1 MSVFEAK
8 FWKKSYSTLN
18 SRPAILTHFPHLFFQ
33 KCVKLFRSRPL
44 RSGESSILSG
54 TFPQSLKTA
63 VVKPLLKKSNLG
75 NTILSNYRRIS
86 NLPFIGKIIE
96 KVVLKSAEQLLKLK
110 WIPGQFSIWFPSA
123 SQHRDS
129 TH

>member
-18 SRPAILTHFPHLFFQ
+18 SRPAILTHFPHLFF
-33 KCVKLFRSRPL
+33 KSVLNCLEADLLEMVNTSL
-44 RSGESSILSG
+44 LSG

-63 VVKPLLKKSNLG
+63 VVKPLLKKSNLDS
-75 NTILSNYRRIS
+75 TILSNYRPIS